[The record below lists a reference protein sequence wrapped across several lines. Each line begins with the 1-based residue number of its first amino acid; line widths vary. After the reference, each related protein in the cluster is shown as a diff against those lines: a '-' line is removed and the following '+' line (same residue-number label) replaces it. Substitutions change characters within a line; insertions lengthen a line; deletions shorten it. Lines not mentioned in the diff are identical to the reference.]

1 MCGITG
7 FISSSYSKVD
17 LERMTNAIHRRGPDA
32 AGYYY
37 NAEKNVALGHRRLSI
52 IDLSEAANQPFYSD
66 SGRYIM
72 VFNGEI
78 YNFLDLKQQF
88 QLQPKTHSDTE
99 IILLLFEKMG
109 TDCFNL
115 FNGMFAIAIWDN
127 QENRLILARDR
138 VGKKPLYFKHHN
150 NQFFFASELKALT
163 ALAPQEPDFSALPLY
178 LHLGYMP
185 GTHSFYKHVS
195 KLKSGHWLIW
205 KDHKI
210 ESKAFWKIEDH
221 VLKNKNIQEA
231 EAAKKLEHILETAV
245 AYRLIAD
252 VPLGT
257 FLSGGIDS
265 SLVTALAQKQKSSA
279 IKTFSI
285 GFKESKFNESAYA
298 KKVADHLKTDHHE
311 FILSSDDA
319 KNMVVHLMDIYDE
332 PYTDSSSI
340 PTLLVS
346 EMARKHVT
354 VTLSGDGGDELFL
367 GYGRYDWA
375 ERLNRFPYAL
385 FHQWIGM
392 GMKSFGNNRYKRIGE
407 VLTYASDSYLPAHI
421 FSQEEY
427 LFSLAEIKEMLV
439 QPQAQLSFTAADF
452 DMPVPEYLQPCE
464 TQSLFDFKNYLQEDL
479 MIKVDRASMHHSL
492 EVRAPLLDY
501 RLVEFA
507 YSLPAHLRKKEQT
520 SKYLLK
526 QLLYKHIPKEIF
538 DRPKWGFSFPLEN
551 WLKTDLNFLITTYLH
566 PDIVHQFQI
575 VKPEFVQNLLNRF
588 YAGDTYLYN
597 RIWSLIQLHQW
608 MMKEQAHQAT

>member
-7 FISSSYSKVD
+7 FIASTFSKHD
-17 LERMTNAIHRRGPDA
+17 LERMTTAIHRRGPDA

-37 NAEKNVALGHRRLSI
+37 DAEKNVALGHRRLSI
-52 IDLSEAANQPFYSD
+52 IDLSEAANQPFYSE

-78 YNFLDLKQQF
+78 YNFLDLKQQYN
-88 QLQPKTHSDTE
+88 LQPRTHSDTE
-99 IILLLFEKMG
+99 IVLLLFEKIG

-127 QENRLILARDR
+127 HENRLILARDR
-138 VGKKPLYFKHHN
+138 VGKKPLYYSTHN
-150 NQFFFASELKALT
+150 NQFIFASELKAIT
-163 ALAPQEPDFSALPLY
+163 ALTPQKPDFKALPLY

-185 GTHSFYKHVS
+185 GTHSFYKNVS
-195 KLKSGHWLIW
+195 KLQSGHWLIW
-205 KDHKI
+205 KNNQV
-210 ESKAFWKIEDH
+210 ETKAFWKIEDH
-221 VLKNKNIQEA
+221 LLKNKNIQEQDA
-231 EAAKKLEHILETAV
+231 LKKLEQILETSV

-265 SLVTALAQKQKSSA
+265 SLVTALAQKQKSSS

-285 GFKESKFNESAYA
+285 GFKESKFNESMYA

-319 KNMVVHLMDIYDE
+319 KNLVAGLIDIYDE

-354 VTLSGDGGDELFL
+354 VALSGDGGDELFL

-375 ERLNRFPYAL
+375 ERFNQFPYSV
-385 FHQWIGM
+385 FHQWMGA
-392 GMKSFGNNRYKRIGE
+392 GMKMFGNNRFKRIGE
-407 VLTYASDSYLPAHI
+407 VLSYSAQTYLPAHI

-427 LFSLAEIKEMLV
+427 LFSLSEIKEMLYESN
-439 QPQAQLSFTAADF
+439 PGLTFTPDDF
-452 DMPVPEYLQPCE
+452 DMPSLNNLNSSEL
-464 TQSLFDFKNYLQEDL
+464 QSLFDFKNYLQEDL

-507 YSLPAHLRKKEQT
+507 YSLPASLRKKEQT

-526 QLLYKHIPKEIF
+526 QVLYKHVPKEIF

-566 PDIVHQFQI
+566 PDVIAQFKI
-575 VKPEFVQNLLNRF
+575 IKPEFVAQLIARF
-588 YAGDTYLYN
+588 NAGENYLYN
-597 RIWSLIQLHQW
+597 RIWALIQLHQW
-608 MMKEQAHQAT
+608 MMKTQQKA